1 MANSTVPLNN
11 KVKCAFQ
18 SWGQELVA
26 ERFHQ
31 GALIINSYIPATV
44 WMPSTDTVTIR
55 WIDNS
60 GNIHIKSSTEN
71 QVSFSWGNESGND
84 YTLTRNSDRLT
95 VTTNGNATMLL
106 MYDSY

>member
-1 MANSTVPLNN
+1 M
-11 KVKCAFQ
+11 
-18 SWGQELVA
+18 A

-44 WMPSTDTVTIR
+44 WMPSTNTVSIR

-60 GNIHIKSSTEN
+60 GNIHYKSSTDN
-71 QVSFSWGNESGND
+71 QLSFGWGNESASD
-84 YTLTRNSDRLT
+84 YTLTRNGDKLT
-95 VTTNGNATMLL
+95 VTTTGNATMLL

>member
-1 MANSTVPLNN
+1 M
-11 KVKCAFQ
+11 
-18 SWGQELVA
+18 A

-44 WMPSTDTVTIR
+44 WMPSTDTVSIR

-60 GNIHIKSSTEN
+60 GNIHFKSSNDN
-71 QVSFSWGNESGND
+71 QVSFGWGNESASD
-84 YTLTRNSDRLT
+84 YTLTRNGDKLT
-95 VTTNGNATMLL
+95 VTTTSNATMLL